1 MIGNLGLLELL
12 VIAAAGLLLFGPD
25 RLPKA
30 VADAVKMLRQLRQVA
45 RGAID
50 GVKAEL
56 GPEFADL
63 DVASL
68 HPRRIAESVFDER

>member
-1 MIGNLGLLELL
+1 MIGNLGLWELL
-12 VIAAAGLLLFGPD
+12 VITAAGLLLFGPD

-30 VADAVKMLRQLRQVA
+30 VGDAVRVLRQFRQVA
-45 RGAID
+45 RGALD

-63 DVASL
+63 DVKSL
-68 HPRRIAESVFDER
+68 HPRRLAESVFDEH